1 VRKLI
6 DFSFMSGSRTPD
18 SREWDVSVSIC
29 TYNRCSLLRQALDS
43 VVSQAID
50 HGQRYEVIVVDNNS
64 TDDTKRLVHS
74 YIAQGHTNLRYLF
87 EGRQGL
93 SYARE
98 AAIAHAR
105 APIIA
110 FTDDDVRVAPDWVS
124 SIKRAF
130 DSHAEVAWVGG
141 KVLPHWPA
149 VLPRWMSREHWAPLA
164 ILDFGDQ
171 PFHVTAS
178 QPRCLV
184 GANLAFRKDV
194 LDGMKRFEPSL
205 QRVKDS
211 IGSMEDH
218 ELLMR
223 LLKVDRQGLYAPDV
237 VVTSDIPASRLS
249 KEYHRRWHHGHGHFY
264 AIGRFEDLEH
274 SNTGRLFGVPA
285 HMYRQ
290 AAIDALRWLQTIVRG
305 DLNAA
310 FTYEL
315 RLMFFAGFVQ
325 TRYKDFSEV
334 RTGNRLAELGRFARS
349 LARRFLVRGFAGH
362 SGGNQQ

>member
-1 VRKLI
+1 
-6 DFSFMSGSRTPD
+6 MSDSPTLD

-43 VVSQAID
+43 VLSQAIGHD
-50 HGQRYEVIVVDNNS
+50 QRYEVIVVDNNS
-64 TDDTKRLVHS
+64 TDDTKHLVHR
-74 YIAQGHTNLRYLF
+74 YIAQGHTNLQYLF

-93 SYARE
+93 SYARGT
-98 AAIAHAR
+98 AIAHAR
-105 APIIA
+105 APIVA

-124 SIKRAF
+124 SFKRAF
-130 DSHAEVAWVGG
+130 DSHPEVAWVGG
-141 KVLPHWPA
+141 KVLPQWPA

-184 GANLAFRKDV
+184 GANLALRKEV
-194 LDGMKRFEPSL
+194 LNEMKGFEPSL

-223 LLKVDRQGLYAPDV
+223 LMKADRQGLYAPDV
-237 VVTSDIPASRLS
+237 VVTADIPANRLS
-249 KEYHRRWHHGHGHFY
+249 KEYHRRWHRGHGHFY
-264 AIGRFEDLEH
+264 ALGKFEDLEQ
-274 SNTGRLFGVPA
+274 SDMGRLFGVPA

-290 AAIDALRWLQTIVRG
+290 AAIDALQWLRTIVRG
-305 DLNAA
+305 DVNGA
-310 FTYEL
+310 FAHEL
-315 RLMFFAGFVQ
+315 RLRFFAGFVR
-325 TRYKDFSEV
+325 TRYQDSSEV
-334 RTGNRLAELGRFARS
+334 RTGNRLTELGRFARS
-349 LARRFLVRGFAGH
+349 VSRTFLDRGFTGH
-362 SGGNQQ
+362 GDSIRR

>member
-1 VRKLI
+1 MMAPI
-6 DFSFMSGSRTPD
+6 RTQKPPD
-18 SREWDVSVSIC
+18 SKPWDVTVSIC
-29 TYNRCSLLRQALDS
+29 TYNRCSLLPQALDS
-43 VVSQAID
+43 VLSQAMD
-50 HGQRYEVIVVDNNS
+50 DAPRYEVIVVDNNS

-74 YIAQGHTNLRYLF
+74 YIAKGHANLRYVF
-87 EGRQGL
+87 ESRQGL

-110 FTDDDVRVAPDWVS
+110 FTDDDVCVAPDWVS

-130 DSHAEVAWVGG
+130 DGHPEVYWVGG
-141 KVLPHWPA
+141 RVLPHWPA
-149 VLPRWMSREHWAPLA
+149 VVPRWMRYEHWTPLA
-164 ILDFGDQ
+164 LLDFGDQ
-171 PFHVTAS
+171 PFQVTANN
-178 QPRCLV
+178 PRCLV

-194 LDGMKRFEPSL
+194 LDGMRFEPSM

-218 ELLMR
+218 ELQMR
-223 LLKVDRQGLYAPDV
+223 LLKADRQGLYAPDV
-237 VVTSDIPASRLS
+237 VVTTDIPASRLS
-249 KEYHRRWHHGHGHFY
+249 KEYHRRWHRGHGHFF
-264 AIGRFEDLEH
+264 AIGRFEDLEP
-274 SNTGRLFGVPA
+274 SKTGRLFDVPA

-290 AAIDALRWLQTIVRG
+290 AAIDTVQWLRTIVRG

-315 RLMFFAGFVQ
+315 RLMFFAGFFR

-334 RTGNRLAELGRFARS
+334 RTGNHLAELGRFARS
-349 LARRFLVRGFAGH
+349 LARRLLVR
-362 SGGNQQ
+362 S

>member
-1 VRKLI
+1 
-6 DFSFMSGSRTPD
+6 MSGSRTPD

-29 TYNRCSLLRQALDS
+29 TYNRCSLLGQALDS
-43 VVSQAID
+43 VLSQALD
-50 HGQRYEVIVVDNNS
+50 QAQRYEVIVVDNNS
-64 TDDTKRLVHS
+64 TDDTKHLVDS
-74 YIAQGHTNLRYLF
+74 YIAQGHTNLRYVF

-130 DSHAEVAWVGG
+130 DSHTEVAWVGG
-141 KVLPHWPA
+141 KVLPLWPA
-149 VLPRWMSREHWAPLA
+149 VVPRWMRREHWTPLA
-164 ILDFGDQ
+164 LLDFGDQ

-178 QPRCLV
+178 NPRCLI

-194 LDGMKRFEPSL
+194 LDGTKFEPSM

-223 LLKVDRQGLYAPDV
+223 LLKADRQGLYAPDV
-237 VVTSDIPASRLS
+237 VVTTDIPASRLS
-249 KEYHRRWHHGHGHFY
+249 KEYHRRWHRGHGHFF
-264 AIGRFEDLEH
+264 AIGRFEDLEP
-274 SNTGRLFGVPA
+274 SKTGRLFDVPA

-290 AAIDALRWLQTIVRG
+290 AAIDTIQWLRTIVRG

-315 RLMFFAGFVQ
+315 RLMFFAGFVR

-334 RTGNRLAELGRFARS
+334 RTGNRLVELGRFARS
-349 LARRFLVRGFAGH
+349 VARKFLLRGFARH
-362 SGGNQQ
+362 SGGIQR